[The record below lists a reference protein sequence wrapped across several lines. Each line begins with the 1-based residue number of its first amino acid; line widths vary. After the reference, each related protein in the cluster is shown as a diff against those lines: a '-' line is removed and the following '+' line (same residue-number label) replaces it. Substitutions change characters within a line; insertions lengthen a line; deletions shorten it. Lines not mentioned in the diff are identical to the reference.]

1 MTTVAPPPRR
11 SSARQTPGDRRR
23 TPARPSTTHPARR
36 PAGRRPRGD
45 FRPGDPVR
53 RLRAWQLC
61 LLFVLTI
68 VAARVIDLQA
78 IQGPTLAAAG
88 DKARLRTVVLP
99 AVRGQ
104 ITDVNGVPLATTVA
118 AKNITVDQTLV
129 KDPATEAASLAAVLG
144 GDASVYA
151 TRMTGE
157 RRFVYLAKSVTP
169 EVWAKVSA
177 LKLPGV
183 FSEVSSTRVYPAGSV
198 AANVVGYV
206 RADGHG
212 GSGLEYGFD
221 QQLAGAAGSQ
231 SFQSSARGTEIPTAD
246 SSGTDAIP
254 GMGVTLTIDRDIQW
268 MAQDAIAKQVKAA
281 KADSGTVVVMDP
293 RTGQIYALATV
304 PTFDPNKPADAAQ
317 ADIRNRAVTDAFEPG
332 STSKIMTMAA
342 VIEEGKANPLT
353 RITVPPVLKTPYKT
367 FHDDMPHGTLRLTLN
382 GVLARS
388 SNIGTILAS
397 RKIGGEKLYSYLKK
411 FGIGESTGLHF
422 PGESKGFVPSPANWS
437 ATSFGTIAFGQG
449 LSLTAVQAASVYAT
463 IANDGLR
470 VAPTLVAGYTAPD
483 GAYQAAAAPS
493 SVRVVSPETAVQVR
507 SMLESVVSDEGT
519 APKAAIA
526 GYRVAGKTGTANRID
541 EGCHC
546 YKGYTASF
554 IGMAPA
560 DAPRLVIAVFL
571 QNPRNGHFGGQLAAP
586 VFKKVMSFSLE
597 HLRIPPTGTV
607 HPRIPVFW

>member
-1 MTTVAPPPRR
+1 MTTIAPPPRR
-11 SSARQTPGDRRR
+11 SGPRPAPSDRRKVQPRPSARR
-23 TPARPSTTHPARR
+23 PASR
-36 PAGRRPRGD
+36 PAGRRPAGD

-53 RLRAWQLC
+53 RLRVWQLC
-61 LLFVLTI
+61 LLFTLTI

-78 IQGPTLAAAG
+78 IQGPALAAAG

-99 AVRGQ
+99 AVRGE

-118 AKNITVDQTLV
+118 AKNVTVDQTLV
-129 KDPATEAASLAAVLG
+129 KDAATEAAALAKVLG
-144 GDASVYA
+144 GDADVYRA
-151 TRMTGE
+151 RMTGE
-157 RRFVYLAKSVTP
+157 RRFVYLAKAVTP
-169 EVWAKVSA
+169 EVWAKVAA

-198 AANVVGYV
+198 AANVVGFV
-206 RADGHG
+206 SADGHG

-221 QQLAGAAGSQ
+221 QQLAGTAGSQ

-246 SSGTDAIP
+246 SSGTDAVP
-254 GMGVTLTIDRDIQW
+254 GMSVKLTIDRDIQW
-268 MAQDAIAKQVKAA
+268 MAQQTLAKQVTAA

-332 STSKIMTMAA
+332 STSKVMTMAA
-342 VIEEGKANPLT
+342 VIEEKKANPLT
-353 RITVPPVLKTPYKT
+353 HIVVPPVLVTKYKT
-367 FHDDMPHGTLRLTLN
+367 FHDDVPHGTLKLTLN

-388 SNIGTILAS
+388 SNIGTIIAAQ
-397 RKIGGEKLYSYLKK
+397 KIGGEKLFSYLKK
-411 FGIGESTGLHF
+411 FGIGEPTGLHF
-422 PGESKGFVPSPANWS
+422 PGESKGFVPSPSNWS

-483 GAYQAAAAPS
+483 GTYQAAAAPG
-493 SVRVVSPETAVQVR
+493 SVRVVSPETAVAVR
-507 SMLESVVSDEGT
+507 SMLESVVSDQGT

-541 EGCHC
+541 EDCHC
-546 YKGYTASF
+546 YRGYTASF

-607 HPRIPVFW
+607 HPSIPVFW